1 MNLIWNFS
9 LTWENL
15 FGDKEVT
22 LTAIALAII
31 KEAVNGVIHPKRVT
45 GTALCNGITLTTS
58 RTQQQ
63 THWNI
68 HNQGKIRKTALSTF
82 LFIIWLFSDLVKLNG
97 KSHLLTVSTLK
108 TLKSKKSVFSRKSW
122 FLSRWA
128 SLGPGI
134 VPSGPCTEN
143 LNTVLNTRN
152 TCRL

>member
-1 MNLIWNFS
+1 MNLIW
-9 LTWENL
+9 NL

-31 KEAVNGVIHPKRVT
+31 KEAANWVLHPKRVT

-68 HNQGKIRKTALSTF
+68 HNQGQIRKTWKIYF
-82 LFIIWLFSDLVKLNG
+82 FIYYMAVLRFSEIKW

-152 TCRL
+152 TCRF